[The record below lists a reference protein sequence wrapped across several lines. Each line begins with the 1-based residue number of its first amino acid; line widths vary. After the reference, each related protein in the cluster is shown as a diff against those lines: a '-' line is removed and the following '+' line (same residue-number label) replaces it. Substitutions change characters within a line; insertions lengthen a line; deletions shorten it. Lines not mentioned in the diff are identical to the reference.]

1 MNVQRF
7 FSDQNDMSLNL
18 TPVARVALFDGSI
31 SGLREIDS
39 FGSIL
44 AVRAAPF
51 SELERMK
58 ATINGGF
65 IAYVIDAPQIYTGHG
80 RDTRNIGD
88 RIGEVAKQTSQVYVI
103 YSRDPRFDKIA
114 ASYVEARVIDI
125 AAELGIPLKN
135 CVRPFGRGGLTISAD
150 HEQLVHHAQFLLSVA
165 GFRRFEE
172 ARRSQPDRPLRV
184 AVTGD
189 LHDVRII
196 APETIAVPADAVQM
210 RLIWRDLHAEGYR
223 IGNRFLVLPGADYSY
238 VTKSGLSED
247 NRSRREAIE
256 AMSILEPQPGT
267 SDRGRLTV
275 GLDCKSQPIA
285 SKILSGEQIG
295 TSAWQTI
302 PSLELGTPS

>member
-1 MNVQRF
+1 MNVQSF

-51 SELERMK
+51 SALERMK

-65 IAYVIDAPQIYTGHG
+65 ITYVIDAPQIYTGHG

-103 YSRDPRFDKIA
+103 YSRDTRFDKIA

-135 CVRPFGRGGLTISAD
+135 CVRPFGRGGLTISAE

-184 AVTGD
+184 TTTAD
-189 LHDVRII
+189 LHDVRMLE
-196 APETIAVPADAVQM
+196 PETIAIPAEAVAM
-210 RLIWRDLHAEGYR
+210 RLIRHDLHATGFT
-223 IGNRFLVLPGADYSY
+223 IGDRFLVQPGADFSY
-238 VTKSGLSED
+238 VTKSGLSEE
-247 NRSRREAIE
+247 NRSRRDAIQ
-256 AMSILEPQPGT
+256 AAGVLEPLPGIT
-267 SDRGRLTV
+267 DRARLTV
-275 GLDCKSQPIA
+275 GLDCKSPAIA
-285 SKILSGEQIG
+285 AKILSGEHIG
-295 TSAWQTI
+295 TSAWQAI
-302 PSLELGTPS
+302 PSLQRGTPS

>member
-189 LHDVRII
+189 LHDVLVIE
-196 APETIAVPADAVQM
+196 PEAVTIPAGAVRQ
-210 RLIWRDLHAEGYR
+210 RLVCRDLQAEG
-223 IGNRFLVLPGADYSY
+223 FA
-238 VTKSGLSED
+238 
-247 NRSRREAIE
+247 
-256 AMSILEPQPGT
+256 
-267 SDRGRLTV
+267 
-275 GLDCKSQPIA
+275 
-285 SKILSGEQIG
+285 IG
-295 TSAWQTI
+295 TVAALQQ
-302 PSLELGTPS
+302 ELFVAGLRFRHSPISRKRLS